1 MSLIKPLSR
10 ITKGNI
16 EVLIFRDI
24 DEISEYAAEEWL
36 HISGKSINRQGYF
49 TAALSGGNTPAGLY
63 RRLAIP
69 ERDDLWYRTH
79 IFLVDERF
87 VSFEEMESNYRM
99 ISHTLLSRVNI
110 PDNNIHPIP
119 TDTVS
124 PEYAAAK
131 YEENLISFFKTENG
145 IPPRFNLVIL
155 GIGND
160 GHTASLFPGTRAV
173 SEAVRLSVAVTP
185 PDISKKNRV
194 SITLPV
200 INNADHIIFLATGD
214 EKAGV
219 LRDVLERPDSV
230 LPASQVKPIKGTVK
244 FLIDEPASSLLLR

>member
-1 MSLIKPLSR
+1 MSLIKPLHR

-16 EVLIFRDI
+16 EVLIFGDI

-36 HISGKSINRQGYF
+36 HVSEKSINRQGYF
-49 TAALSGGNTPAGLY
+49 TAALSGGTTPAGLY
-63 RRLAIP
+63 RRLAVS
-69 ERDDLWYRTH
+69 ERDDLWCRTH

-99 ISHTLLSRVNI
+99 IRQTLLSRVNI
-110 PDNNIHPIP
+110 PDYNIHPIP

-124 PEYAAAK
+124 PESAALK
-131 YEENLISFFKTENG
+131 YEDDIIYFFKTEKG
-145 IPPRFNLVIL
+145 LPPRFDLVIL
-155 GIGND
+155 GIGDD
-160 GHTASLFPGTRAV
+160 GHTASLFPGTMAV

-185 PDISKKNRV
+185 PDISKKDRV

-219 LRDVLERPDSV
+219 LREVLERSDSV
-230 LPASQVKPIKGTVK
+230 LPASLVKPLKGTVK
-244 FLIDEPASSLLLR
+244 FLIDEPASRLLSR